1 MVLFGHT
8 PYMKSKIKKL
18 NIASMIRWG
27 FLNTS
32 KIAREKLLP
41 AIKKAAHADLVAIG
55 SSDIA
60 KAKALANQF
69 DIPKVY
75 GSYEEIL
82 SDKDIDAVYISLPNH
97 LHVEWAIKS
106 LQAGKHV
113 LCEKPIGLNEQ
124 DARKLEKAAKAYP
137 NLLVMEAFMYRFHP
151 QWIFA
156 KDLVE
161 RGELGEVKVIQS
173 FFSYNN
179 QDPNNIR
186 NKVEIGGGGL
196 MDIGCY
202 CVSLSRHIFGDEP
215 NSVIAQM
222 QRHPDLKT
230 DVVTSG
236 MLTFEKGI
244 STFTCSTQLIPYQRV
259 NIFGDKGRL
268 EIEIPFNATPDEKSY
283 VKVFRSNGVEEV
295 MINPVDQYTLQFD
308 SFSSA
313 ISGNEQLKYD
323 INDAIA
329 NMRVIDKLFESAAK
343 GEWIRFLNNKEC

>member
-1 MVLFGHT
+1 
-8 PYMKSKIKKL
+8 
-18 NIASMIRWG
+18 MIRWG

-41 AIKKAAHADLVAIG
+41 AIKKANTAEIVAIG

-60 KAKALANQF
+60 RAKTLANQF
-69 DIPKVY
+69 DIPKFY
-75 GSYEEIL
+75 GSYHELLMDE
-82 SDKDIDAVYISLPNH
+82 DIDAVYISLPNH
-97 LHVEWAIKS
+97 LHVEWTIKS

-124 DARKLEKAAKAYP
+124 DAIKLEKAAEAYP

-151 QWIFA
+151 QWIYA
-156 KDLVE
+156 RDLVKK
-161 RGELGEVKVIQS
+161 GELGTVKVIQS

-186 NKVEIGGGGL
+186 NKVDIGGGGL

-202 CVSLSRHIFGDEP
+202 CVSLSRHVFDEEP
-215 NSVIAQM
+215 SSVVAQM

-230 DVVTSG
+230 DVITSG

-244 STFTCSTQLIPYQRV
+244 STFTCSTQLMPYQRV

-268 EIEIPFNATPDEKSY
+268 EIEIPFNAIPDQQSR
-283 VKVFRSNGVEEV
+283 VKIYRPDGVEEKFF
-295 MINPVDQYTLQFD
+295 NPVDQYSLQFD
-308 SFSSA
+308 SFSNSVLNNKPLEYS
-313 ISGNEQLKYD
+313 IK
-323 INDAIA
+323 DAVA
-329 NMRVIDKLFESAAK
+329 NMRVIDKLFESSAK
-343 GEWIRFLNNKEC
+343 GGWMMI